1 MTATKDAFFNA
12 TKMSA
17 RDKAEATD
25 HTARAIIADEA
36 KLREKKTEK
45 LKALR
50 LQRQA
55 EAEPELQAPKRK
67 RKVSI
72 KSAGQ

>member
-55 EAEPELQAPKRK
+55 EAEPEVPAAKRK
-67 RKVSI
+67 RKVSV

>member
-1 MTATKDAFFNA
+1 MTASKDQFFNA

-17 RDKAEATD
+17 RDKAEATN

-45 LKALR
+45 LRALR
-50 LQRQA
+50 LQREA
-55 EAEPELQAPKRK
+55 EAEPEPARK
-67 RKVSI
+67 RKHKASV
-72 KSAGQ
+72 KSRSQ

>member
-50 LQRQA
+50 LQREA
-55 EAEPELQAPKRK
+55 EAEPELPAAKRK
-67 RKVSI
+67 RKASV

>member
-1 MTATKDAFFNA
+1 MTATKDQFFNA

-50 LQRQA
+50 LQREA
-55 EAEPELQAPKRK
+55 EAEPEAPAPKRK
-67 RKVSI
+67 RKAPVR
-72 KSAGQ
+72 SAGR

>member
-1 MTATKDAFFNA
+1 MTASKDQFFNA

-50 LQRQA
+50 LQREA
-55 EAEPELQAPKRK
+55 EAKPEPAAPKRK
-67 RKVSI
+67 RKA
-72 KSAGQ
+72 SARSSAQ

>member
-50 LQRQA
+50 LQREA
-55 EAEPELQAPKRK
+55 EAEPELPAAKRK
-67 RKVSI
+67 RKASV
-72 KSAGQ
+72 KLAGQ